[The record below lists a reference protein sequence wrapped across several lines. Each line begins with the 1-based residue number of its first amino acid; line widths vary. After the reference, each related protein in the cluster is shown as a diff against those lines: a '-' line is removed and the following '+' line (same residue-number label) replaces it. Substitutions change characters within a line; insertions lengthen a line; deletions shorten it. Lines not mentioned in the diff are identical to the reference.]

1 MNDYFFKKK
10 MNNFNDHW
18 LWFYHVDLLQE
29 SLFYSS
35 ALLLGLR
42 IINWVELSLF
52 SRLKLMGIRP
62 AVIFGLKAANTRML
76 EHHWIKPLLIC
87 EI

>member
-1 MNDYFFKKK
+1 MITHKAFR
-10 MNNFNDHW
+10 
-18 LWFYHVDLLQE
+18 LP
-29 SLFYSS
+29 
-35 ALLLGLR
+35 LLG
-42 IINWVELSLF
+42 IKINGLSLF

-62 AVIFGLKAANTRML
+62 AVIFGVKAANTRML